1 MSIKAYKA
9 FNEDLTCRD
18 FQYEIGKTYTIDEKP
33 VPCERGFHACL
44 DLKDVFGYYNPT
56 NKIRICEVELNG
68 DIIHHED
75 KIVTNSITILNEI
88 DYKSMFDIYSPND
101 SEQMM
106 AAWYMDVEDL
116 LKYLD
121 HHNTSVRG
129 IIAKR
134 GLDEHLD
141 VLVKDKDSSYVR
153 ALVAKRGRDKD
164 LDILINDP
172 HNTVLVAVAEQ
183 GRPQDLDILVHN
195 PNSYVRLTV
204 AKHGRDKD
212 LDILVKDYVEDVR
225 AIVAEQ
231 GRNKDLDVLVK
242 DESWYVRRVVAEQG
256 RPQDL
261 DILAHDIDT
270 DVREVV
276 AREAVAKIGH
286 LKDLEILLNDV
297 NYDIQSIVRLGL
309 KNIDSK

>member
-153 ALVAKRGRDKD
+153 ALVAKRGRTKD
-164 LDILINDP
+164 LDILVNDDAY
-172 HNTVLVAVAEQ
+172 VVRAAVAMQ
-183 GRPQDLDILVHN
+183 GRPQDLDILVHDEN
-195 PNSYVRLTV
+195 VWVRYSV
-204 AKHGRDKD
+204 SEQGRQQD
-212 LDILVKDYVEDVR
+212 LDILVHDTELEILWLIIK
-225 AIVAEQ
+225 I
-231 GRNKDLDVLVK
+231 
-242 DESWYVRRVVAEQG
+242 G
-256 RPQDL
+256 RPQD
-261 DILAHDIDT
+261 IEI
-270 DVREVV
+270 
-276 AREAVAKIGH
+276 
-286 LKDLEILLNDV
+286 LKDHPNERIREEAQHKYNKYLKD
-297 NYDIQSIVRLGL
+297 GL
-309 KNIDSK
+309 YNNQ